1 MLEMHTNEATHKS
14 SPFLKIKIH
23 KNFSSLLEWVFTKCK
38 CVRRV
43 NTNWL
48 QDSDQIFWT
57 IGEGRLTPIRGGEQH
72 SPWWHRT
79 RAPTSWLAGSHK
91 GHIKASAPPHR
102 AQSPGCCW
110 RPSSSSSPSPPPPP
124 QTPGLRQYCT
134 LTSSSYLVL
143 DYISLILISVLIQF
157 CFLIL
162 RSRSLLSS
170 AGDHVQD
177 NVTKQILYLTL
188 PHLFKSVKRCAV
200 TISDKA
206 LMCWRLF

>member
-23 KNFSSLLEWVFTKCK
+23 KKFSSLLEWVFTKCK

-57 IGEGRLTPIRGGEQH
+57 IGEERLTPIRGGEQH

-110 RPSSSSSPSPPPPP
+110 RPSSSCSPSPPPPP
-124 QTPGLRQYCT
+124 QTPGLRQYFT
-134 LTSSSYLVL
+134 DPRWYLIDVDFSSH
-143 DYISLILISVLIQF
+143 SVLF
-157 CFLIL
+157 PN
-162 RSRSLLSS
+162 SLQQVIAVQCWGPC
-170 AGDHVQD
+170 AGQCHQADSLPDTSTLVQ
-177 NVTKQILYLTL
+177 IG
-188 PHLFKSVKRCAV
+188 
-200 TISDKA
+200 
-206 LMCWRLF
+206 